1 MKSQVS
7 ILKCST
13 YEPGEVMKTVRGS
26 LQLLG
31 GIASFV
37 KPGSSV
43 LVKPNLLVARAPE
56 CGITTHPEVV
66 RAVVRILKENSC
78 KVHIGDGPAL
88 FGSQARGVE
97 EVYEATGMVGV
108 AREEGVE
115 LVKFD
120 KARWRGKFPL
130 TTWLDKCDYLISLPK
145 FKTHQM
151 TTLTGGIKNLF
162 GLVSDIYK
170 KELHIRYFH
179 AEEFARVL
187 VDIYEQ
193 ARPALTLVDCI
204 IGLDGDGPG
213 SSGRLRRNDFLLVG
227 SDCVA
232 IDAILASV
240 MGIAPEEVLTTREA
254 ALRGLGVAD
263 IDSISILG
271 ERLSDIA
278 AGDFQLPT
286 TSGVRNIPRPIVR
299 LAKRMIKFYPCVE
312 DHKCIRCATCVK
324 ACPNQ
329 AVQMRNKRIV
339 FNYTRCISCFCCQE
353 ACPASAIKIK
363 KSLLAKIAGL

>member
-13 YEPGEVMKTVRGS
+13 YEPNEVMKTVRGS
-26 LQLLG
+26 LELLG

-43 LVKPNLLVARAPE
+43 LVKPNLLMAKAPE

-78 KVHIGDGPAL
+78 KVYIGDGPTV
-88 FGSQARGVE
+88 FGAQVRGVE
-97 EVYEATGMVGV
+97 EVYEATGMGGV

-130 TTWLDKCDYLISLPK
+130 TTWLDKCDYLVSLPK

-179 AEEFARVL
+179 AEEFARIM

-193 ARPALTLVDCI
+193 ARPALTLVDGI

-213 SSGRLRRNDFLLVG
+213 SSGRLRRNDFLMAG

-232 IDAILASV
+232 IDAVLAEI
-240 MGIAPEEVLTTREA
+240 MGISPTEVLATQEA
-254 ALRGLGVAD
+254 GRRGLGESG
-263 IDSISILG
+263 ISSISILG
-271 ERLSDIA
+271 ASLVEVKRN
-278 AGDFQLPT
+278 GFKLPT
-286 TSGVRNIPRPIVR
+286 TAGARRIPGPIVKI
-299 LAKRMIKFYPCVE
+299 AKSLIKFYPCVE
-312 DHKCIRCATCVK
+312 EDNCIRCAACVK

-329 AVQMRNKRIV
+329 AIEMKKGPIV
-339 FNYTRCISCFCCQE
+339 FNYSRCISCFCCQE
-353 ACPASAIKIK
+353 ACPSSAIKVRK
-363 KSLLAKIAGL
+363 NLFARMVGL